1 MKRVLTAGVLITLVL
16 VAVRWAPLWIFWL
29 GLSAMGIV
37 AVQEMALMLGAGGRR
52 PWPVLAAVG
61 TVGLIACFL
70 LPDPPLAPAMT
81 GLLFALLLR
90 FLFSPRE
97 PAVALERL
105 LSTLLTVV
113 YLGLTLGHVGG
124 LLTADLPAGR
134 ETGEDLLIFA
144 LVVVYVGDSLAY
156 YGGKAWGRHK
166 LAPKISPAKTWEGAA
181 FSLAGSLAAS
191 LCAPLWFFQALPV
204 SHALGLGAL
213 LSVTGIL
220 GDLCESCF
228 KRAAAVK
235 DSGTLLPGHGGLL
248 DRIDSLL
255 LAAPALYWYHRLVL

>member
-1 MKRVLTAGVLITLVL
+1 MKRLLTAGVLIVLVL
-16 VAVRWAPLWIFWL
+16 AGVRWAPLWIFWL

-37 AVQEMALMLGAGGRR
+37 AAQEMGAMLGAGGRR
-52 PWPVLAAVG
+52 PWPFLAGAG
-61 TVGLIACFL
+61 TVALIACFL
-70 LPDPPLAPAMT
+70 LPDPPLAPTMT
-81 GLLFALLLR
+81 GLLFVLLLR

-105 LSTLLTVV
+105 LSSLLTVV

-124 LLTADLPAGR
+124 LLTAELPEGR

-156 YGGKAWGRHK
+156 YGGRAWGRHK

-181 FSLAGSLAAS
+181 CSLVGSLLAS
-191 LCAPLWFFQALPV
+191 LLAPLWFFQALPI

-220 GDLCESCF
+220 GDLCESLL

-235 DSGTLLPGHGGLL
+235 DSGSLLPGHGGLL
-248 DRIDSLL
+248 DRVDSLL
-255 LAAPALYWYHRLVL
+255 LAAPVLYWYHRLVL